1 MNHYLKAVT
10 LLFVLFLSSQLSAA
24 IDVHEFDSPEQEQLF
39 RELTR
44 ELRCPKCQ
52 NNNIAD
58 SNAGLAQDLREKTY
72 QMVKQGSTKQ
82 QVLDYMVAR
91 YGNFVRYDPPLTPA
105 VMLLWAAPLAIIVL
119 GLLVVLRLAKR
130 KADAKPELNAD
141 EQQRLEALIKQTE
154 QDK

>member
-1 MNHYLKAVT
+1 MNQYLKAFT
-10 LLFVLFLSSQLSAA
+10 LLLALFMSTSLSAA

-72 QMVKQGSTKQ
+72 QMVKQGNTKQ

-105 VMLLWAAPLAIIVL
+105 VMLLWAAPLSIIVL
-119 GLLVVLRLAKR
+119 GLLVVLRVAR
-130 KADAKPELNAD
+130 RRADAKPELDAD
-141 EQQRLEALIKQTE
+141 EKQRLEALIKQTE

>member
-1 MNHYLKAVT
+1 MNQYLKAFT
-10 LLFVLFLSSQLSAA
+10 LLLALFMSTNLSAA

-105 VMLLWAAPLAIIVL
+105 VILLWAAPLAIIVL
-119 GLLVVLRLAKR
+119 GLLVVLRMAKR
-130 KADAKPELNAD
+130 KADSKPELNAD

>member
-1 MNHYLKAVT
+1 MNQYLQAFT
-10 LLFVLFLSSQLSAA
+10 LLLALLTSTNLSAA

-105 VMLLWAAPLAIIVL
+105 VMLLWAAPLAIIL
-119 GLLVVLRLAKR
+119 FGLVVVFGLAKR
-130 KADAKPELNAD
+130 RADVKPELDAD

>member
-1 MNHYLKAVT
+1 MNKLITGLVVGLMLT
-10 LLFVLFLSSQLSAA
+10 FSQLAMAA
-24 IDVHEFDSPEQEQLF
+24 IEAHQFDSAEQEQLF

-52 NNNIAD
+52 NNNISD

-72 QMVKQGSTKQ
+72 QMVKAGSDKQ

-105 VMLLWAAPLAIIVL
+105 VLTLWLAPIGIIIIG
-119 GLLVVLRLAKR
+119 GLTIFQLSRR
-130 KADAKPELNAD
+130 KKGAKPALDEQ
-141 EQQRLEALIKQTE
+141 EQQRLAELIKKTE
-154 QDK
+154 QHK

>member
-119 GLLVVLRLAKR
+119 GLLVVLRMAKR
-130 KADAKPELNAD
+130 KADSKPELNAD